1 MAAPLKGGAG
11 AAPGSRLVP
20 GASSPVP
27 VRAVEGELARL
38 REEATQV
45 PDASAGPGALRACTL
60 NLVVAARGGEGPAD
74 LAPFIA
80 EIMAEHPCRA
90 LLLLEEGG
98 AVAAVQATVAAVCH
112 RPATGGGLVCGE
124 QVLLAAGAE
133 GRRAVAGAALS
144 LLVPDLPV
152 ALWWRAGSPEAD
164 ERFAR
169 LAGVADRIL
178 LDSAS
183 LGDGRPDFPTLT
195 GLVERYRDAALTD
208 LQWPR
213 LTPWRNLTAQFFDPP
228 EMRPCLTQVAE
239 VTVTFGPQPSGAS
252 QALLYA
258 GWLASRV
265 GWRGTGAG
273 RREADGGIRAALER
287 EGGRVRL
294 QLRPAGAVGA
304 EGLVGVSLLAEGQS
318 PARFRLARAADGMC
332 VASEAELSGRPA
344 LSRTVCVEEPREGEL
359 IRQELRFT
367 GRDRIFEEALRAA
380 AALVPR

>member
-20 GASSPVP
+20 GAPSPVP

-38 REEATQV
+38 REEATQA

-60 NLVVAARGGEGPAD
+60 NLVVGARGGEGPAD
-74 LAPFIA
+74 LASVVA
-80 EIMAEHPCRA
+80 EIMAEHPCRV
-90 LLLLEEGG
+90 LLLVEDPAGG
-98 AVAAVQATVAAVCH
+98 AAPQATVAAVCH
-112 RPATGGGLVCGE
+112 RPAAGGGLVCGE

-133 GRRAVAGAALS
+133 GRRAVAGAAVS

-152 ALWWRAGSPEAD
+152 ALWWRAGSLEAD

-169 LAGVADRIL
+169 LAGLADRIL

-183 LGDGRPDFPTLT
+183 LADGRPDFSAIT

-208 LQWPR
+208 LQWGR
-213 LTPWRNLTAQFFDPP
+213 LTPWRSLTAQFFDPP
-228 EMRPCLTQVAE
+228 EMRPCLTRVAE
-239 VTVTFGPQPSGAS
+239 VTVVFGPQPSGAS
-252 QALLYA
+252 QGLLYA
-258 GWLASRV
+258 GWLASRL
-265 GWRGTGAG
+265 GWQGAGAG
-273 RREADGGIRAALER
+273 RREADGGIRATLER

-294 QLRPAGAVGA
+294 QLGPAAAGGT
-304 EGLVGVSLLAEGQS
+304 EGLVGVSLLAEGEP
-318 PARFRLARAADGMC
+318 PARFRLDRAADGAC
-332 VASEAELSGRPA
+332 VVSEVELGGRPP

-359 IRQELRFT
+359 IRQELRVT